1 MLCVVLG
8 GGGHA
13 SVVIDA
19 LRAGGDAEPYAVL
32 DSDQNR
38 WGTQLL
44 GVPIRGGDELLPE
57 LLHEGITCFV
67 VGLGSVGDSGPRRRL
82 FQMGL
87 GHGLTA
93 LTVRH
98 SSAICSPWAQVGG
111 GSVLLACAVVNAG
124 AILGENVIINSGAIV
139 EHDCLLGDHVHVATG
154 AKVGSTVRIGAGAHI
169 GIGVSVRQ
177 RIVVGEGAVVGAGSV
192 LVKDVEAWTVV
203 AGVPARPMSA
213 RIKT

>member
-1 MLCVVLG
+1 MVISIEAKKQPDGTYEAYTDNGREKTGVNVFEWAKRVAELG
-8 GGGHA
+8 AGEILLT
-13 SVVIDA
+13 SIDQ
-19 LRAGGDAEPYAVL
+19 E
-32 DSDQNR
+32 
-38 WGTQLL
+38 GT
-44 GVPIRGGDELLPE
+44 GKGFDI
-57 LLHEGITCFV
+57 
-67 VGLGSVGDSGPRRRL
+67 
-82 FQMGL
+82 
-87 GHGLTA
+87 A

-98 SSAICSPWAQVGG
+98 PSAICSPWAQVGG
-111 GSVLLACAVVNAG
+111 GSVLFAGAVVNAG
-124 AILGENVIINSGAIV
+124 AILGQNVIINSGAVV

-203 AGVPARPMSA
+203 AGVPAHPMSA